1 MKASPIIAV
10 VALGSF
16 ALSAC
21 KQEAAAAPVD
31 IRATMQQQV
40 NPATLAIWDVGNNAM
55 NDAGGIDPALMDDA
69 KWAALA
75 EAAGQLGAVA
85 RGLAGGTAF
94 IASAPDN
101 AEVAEGEITM
111 AAVQGYVDADPDAFR
126 AEAATLAEHAD
137 KLAAAAAAKDVEQT
151 GELVSQMDTV
161 CESCHA
167 RFWYPDR
174 RL

>member
-1 MKASPIIAV
+1 MLKASSAV
-10 VALGSF
+10 LAIALGVT
-16 ALSAC
+16 ALAAC
-21 KQEAAAAPVD
+21 KQESPALDVRAA
-31 IRATMQQQV
+31 MQQHI

-85 RGLAGGTAF
+85 RGRAGGTAF

-111 AAVQGYVDADPDAFR
+111 AAVQGFVDADPDAFR
-126 AEAATLAEHAD
+126 AEATALAEHAD
-137 KLAAAAAAKDVEQT
+137 KLAAAAAAKNVEQT